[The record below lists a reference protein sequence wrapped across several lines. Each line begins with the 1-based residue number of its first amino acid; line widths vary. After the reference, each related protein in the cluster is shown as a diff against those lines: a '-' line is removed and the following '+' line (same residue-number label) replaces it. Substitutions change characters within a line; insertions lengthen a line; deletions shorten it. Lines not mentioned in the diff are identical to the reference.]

1 MSRTVEENGTIRTFV
16 LDTQHTHILRLELAR
31 ISIQRLKNLPHNHHT
46 RHSIHYGEHI

>member
-31 ISIQRLKNLPHNHHT
+31 ISIQRLKEPT
-46 RHSIHYGEHI
+46 PQPPYTP